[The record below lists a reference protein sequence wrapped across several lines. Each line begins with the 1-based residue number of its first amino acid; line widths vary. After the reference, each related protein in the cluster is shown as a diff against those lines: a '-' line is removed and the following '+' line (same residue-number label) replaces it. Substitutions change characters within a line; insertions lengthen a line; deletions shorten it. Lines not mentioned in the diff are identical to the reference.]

1 MRQRYLSGLADLV
14 CRWPLAFLVAGV
26 LLAGVSSFYTV
37 RRLEFKTSQNDLI
50 GRDSDY
56 WRLYG
61 EYSREFRSEED
72 YIIVVEGDQPLQNRA
87 VIDGLVARLLSSTNN
102 PGPGDAAVAQ
112 LFTQDELYY
121 RTDFDALKK
130 WFLYYLSIDDLRQI
144 EGSLK
149 DFKQLLTILQHRPKL
164 DTFFDSMNR
173 MLMQMD
179 VASEAQRKQIES
191 FLPTVTAIVGQMGKF
206 SGQEEGDALLSP
218 WASAFFS
225 PEMLGEAQEELRWQG
240 YQTFRKGKMFLLLI
254 HPRLG
259 KETADE
265 HHAATIPKLR
275 RIMKEVRDQFPGVGI
290 NLTGEPVLDYD
301 EMLQSQ
307 SDATKAT
314 ILTAVVLFLLY
325 AVTFPRMMRLSLVAA
340 CVLVALL
347 IASMVM
353 VLAVCMGYTTL
364 AVGHLNMITVTF
376 AIMILGLGID
386 LGIQFIARYA
396 EELSAGLQRAV
407 AVRSAIQHTGPSIV
421 TAGVTNAAAFFAMG
435 LSGFRGVTELGVI
448 AGGGM
453 LIATAGMM
461 TVLPAFLL
469 LVHRKGEAAPVPAQS
484 AATRVEQLLLRRPH
498 LMLTMFGMITLA
510 ALVAA
515 RTVRFDYNVLNL
527 QSKGLASVET
537 ELRLL
542 HADVESTLFAAI
554 VCDNLQQTRDLQER
568 LGKLPSVAS
577 VHSIAELIPEQQEQ
591 KATIIRAIQKELG
604 SVQFDV
610 PPADP
615 SDAELDVRSLASLR
629 LRANQL
635 LRTATERGDSAAEE
649 VLKPLTDATAQ
660 TRATLQAL
668 ESVDLQQRLARY
680 EQRFYADLQ
689 AQLQL
694 MSDQI
699 VDRPMSV
706 NDVPPETR
714 EMLVGRTGKFL
725 VRVFPKEN
733 IWEREPLVR
742 FVREVQSVAPK
753 ATGTPLG
760 LYEFVEILKTG
771 YRNAALWAL
780 LVIGVLIFIDFR
792 GGYATLLT
800 ILPLLVGTAWM
811 FGAMVVLGIN
821 FNPANIMVLP
831 LIVGIG
837 VAYGIYVVQ
846 RYRESHEATFYSKS
860 TGRAVI
866 LSAMTTT
873 FAFASLLVGAHRGI
887 RSLGLVT
894 TIGVISCLV
903 AALVLLPSLLEIARR
918 KGWKV

>member
-1 MRQRYLSGLADLV
+1 LTI
-14 CRWPLAFLVAGV
+14 LVAGV
-26 LLAGVSSFYTV
+26 VLAGVSTFYTI
-37 RRLEFKTSQNDLI
+37 RCLEFKTSQNDLI

-56 WRLYG
+56 WRLYS

-72 YIIVVEGDQPLQNRA
+72 YIIVAESDQPLQNRA
-87 VIDGLVARLLSSTNN
+87 AIDALVSRLLSSTNN
-102 PGPGDAAVAQ
+102 PGPGDSPVTQ
-112 LFTQDELYY
+112 SFTQDDLFY
-121 RTDFDALKK
+121 RTDINALKK
-130 WFLYYLSIDDLRQI
+130 WFLYYLSIDDLKQI

-149 DFKQLLTILQHRPKL
+149 DFKQLLAILQHRPKL
-164 DTFFDSMNR
+164 DEFFDSMNR

-179 VASEAQRKQIES
+179 VAPEAERKQIEA
-191 FLPTVTAIVGQMGKF
+191 FVPTVTAIVGQMGQF
-206 SGQEEGDALLSP
+206 NGQEAGDALLSP

-275 RIMKEVRDQFPGVGI
+275 RIMEEVRGQFPGVGI

-314 ILTAVVLFLLY
+314 ILTAVFLFVLY
-325 AVTFPRMMRLSLVAA
+325 AVTFPRMMRISLLVA
-340 CVLVALL
+340 CMLVVLL
-347 IASMVM
+347 IASMAV

-364 AVGHLNMITVTF
+364 TVGHLNMITVTF

-386 LGIQFIARYA
+386 LGIQFVARYT
-396 EELSAGLQRAV
+396 EGLSTGLQRAD
-407 AVRSAIQHTGPSIV
+407 AVRSAITHTGPSIV

-435 LSGFRGVTELGVI
+435 LSGFRGVTELGII

-461 TVLPAFLL
+461 TVLPSLLL
-469 LVHRKGEAAPVPAQS
+469 LVHRKGGAAPVPAQS
-484 AATRVEQLLLRRPH
+484 SGTRVEQLLLRRPY
-498 LMLTMFGMITLA
+498 LMLSVFGVLTVA

-554 VCDNLQQTRDLQER
+554 VCDNLQQTRDFQER
-568 LGKLPSVAS
+568 LSKLPSVAS

-591 KATIIRAIQKELG
+591 KAGIIRNIQKELG
-604 SVQFDV
+604 SVQFDI

-615 SDAELDVRSLASLR
+615 SDAELDVRSLKSLR
-629 LRANQL
+629 LRASQL
-635 LRTATERGDSAAEE
+635 LQAATERGDSAAAA
-649 VLKPLTDATAQ
+649 VLKPLADTTMQ
-660 TRATLQAL
+660 TRATLEGL
-668 ESVDLQQRLARY
+668 DPSDLQQRLAKY

-699 VDRPMSV
+699 VDRPMNVS
-706 NDVPPETR
+706 DVPSEVR
-714 EMLVGRTGKFL
+714 QMLVGRTGKFL

-733 IWEREPLVR
+733 IWEREPLVK

-771 YRNAALWAL
+771 YCRAALWAL
-780 LVIGVLIFIDFR
+780 LVIVVLVFVDFR

-811 FGAMVVLGIN
+811 FGAMVVVGIN

-846 RYRESHEATFYSKS
+846 RFRESHEATFYGKS

-873 FAFASLLVGAHRGI
+873 LAFASLLIGAHRGI